1 MLIYYLLLLIRGT
14 RAVQIM
20 LGLFVLV
27 VILAVSNL
35 LHLLVLATVMQ
46 YLLLGTAVTLPI
58 VFQPELRRGLEQLGR
73 GRLFVRDRR
82 AEDDVA
88 AEQIRDRHARRAS
101 CWRASAIGALIV
113 VEQQTG
119 LREYV
124 ESGTALDARLSLD
137 LLLAIFT
144 KSSPLHDGAVIVRD
158 LLVEGAACFLPLSD
172 NAIAVERHVGTRHR
186 AAVGLTEQT
195 DAVVVVVSEESGL
208 VSVARAGRLSVPID
222 DEERLR
228 RVLAACI
235 RPTRRRAPGRGQ
247 PARQPAAGSRV
258 LNLLRNNFGLKL
270 LAVALAVVAWG
281 YFHVAAAPG
290 TTARFDQTLAVPIVV
305 TGLQAGLPGALRGQ
319 GRDGRDRGAAQRR
332 RPQARPGAGG
342 ARRERPVGPAASTTS
357 RSRSSRP
364 TSRSSRSRRPR

>member
-1 MLIYYLLLLIRGT
+1 MSWPSLPVHINFTITDAIDILATSILAYYLLLLIRGT

-20 LGLFVLV
+20 FGLFVLV

-46 YLLLGTAVTLPI
+46 YLLLGTAVGLPI
-58 VFQPELRRGLEQLGR
+58 VFQPELRRGLEQIGR

-82 AEDDVA
+82 AEDEIT
-88 AEQIRDRHARRAS
+88 AEQIRIVAHTAFALSSRRA
-101 CWRASAIGALIV
+101 GALIV

-137 LLLAIFT
+137 LLLAIFNKT
-144 KSSPLHDGAVIVRD
+144 SPLHDGAVVVRD
-158 LLVEGAACFLPLSD
+158 LLIEGASCFLPLSD
-172 NAIAVERHVGTRHR
+172 NTIAVDRHVGTRHR

-208 VSVARAGRLSVPID
+208 ISVARAGRLSVPID

-235 RPTRRRAPGRGQ
+235 RPTRR
-247 PARQPAAGSRV
+247 AAKAEGG
-258 LNLLRNNFGLKL
+258 LLANLLTR
-270 LAVALAVVAWG
+270 
-281 YFHVAAAPG
+281 
-290 TTARFDQTLAVPIVV
+290 VPRA
-305 TGLQAGLPGALRGQ
+305 QSPKEQLR
-319 GRDGRDRGAAQRR
+319 
-332 RPQARPGAGG
+332 
-342 ARRERPVGPAASTTS
+342 T
-357 RSRSSRP
+357 
-364 TSRSSRSRRPR
+364 

>member
-1 MLIYYLLLLIRGT
+1 MTWPAIPIHFTAVDAIDILATSVLTYYLLLLIRGT

-46 YLLLGTAVTLPI
+46 YLLLGTAVGLPI

-73 GRLFVRDRR
+73 GRLFMRDRR
-82 AEDDVA
+82 AEDEIA
-88 AEQIRDRHARRAS
+88 AEQIRIVAHAGFVLARQRF
-101 CWRASAIGALIV
+101 GALIV

-137 LLLAIFT
+137 LLLAIFNKT
-144 KSSPLHDGAVIVRD
+144 SPLHDGAVIVRD
-158 LLVEGAACFLPLSD
+158 LVIEGAGCFLPLSD
-172 NAIAVERHVGTRHR
+172 NKLSVDRHVGTRHR

-195 DAVVVVVSEESGL
+195 DAVVIVVSEESGL

-235 RPTRRRAPGRGQ
+235 RPTRRRPGADG
-247 PARQPAAGSRV
+247 
-258 LNLLRNNFGLKL
+258 NLLANL
-270 LAVALAVVAWG
+270 L
-281 YFHVAAAPG
+281 
-290 TTARFDQTLAVPIVV
+290 TRVPRA
-305 TGLQAGLPGALRGQ
+305 QSPQEQLR
-319 GRDGRDRGAAQRR
+319 
-332 RPQARPGAGG
+332 
-342 ARRERPVGPAASTTS
+342 T
-357 RSRSSRP
+357 
-364 TSRSSRSRRPR
+364 

>member
-1 MLIYYLLLLIRGT
+1 VTWPHIAIHFSPVDAIDILATSILTYYLLLLIRGT

-46 YLLLGTAVTLPI
+46 YLLLGTAVGLPI

-82 AEDDVA
+82 AEDEIA
-88 AEQIRDRHARRAS
+88 AEQIRIVAHAGFVLARQRV
-101 CWRASAIGALIV
+101 GALIV
-113 VEQQTG
+113 IEQQTG

-137 LLLAIFT
+137 LVLAIFNKT
-144 KSSPLHDGAVIVRD
+144 SPLHDGAVIVRD
-158 LLVEGAACFLPLSD
+158 LLIEGAACFLPLSD
-172 NAIAVERHVGTRHR
+172 NTISVDRHVGTRHR

-208 VSVARAGRLSVPID
+208 ISVARAGRLSVPID

-235 RPTRRRAPGRGQ
+235 RPTRRRAQAEGGLL
-247 PARQPAAGSRV
+247 A
-258 LNLLRNNFGLKL
+258 NLLPRI
-270 LAVALAVVAWG
+270 
-281 YFHVAAAPG
+281 P
-290 TTARFDQTLAVPIVV
+290 R
-305 TGLQAGLPGALRGQ
+305 
-319 GRDGRDRGAAQRR
+319 AAQPPPEQLR
-332 RPQARPGAGG
+332 
-342 ARRERPVGPAASTTS
+342 T
-357 RSRSSRP
+357 
-364 TSRSSRSRRPR
+364 

>member
-1 MLIYYLLLLIRGT
+1 MTWLQLPIHFTVTDAFDILATSVLTYYLLLLIRGT
-14 RAVQIM
+14 RAVQIT

-27 VILAVSNL
+27 VILAISNL

-46 YLLLGTAVTLPI
+46 YLLLGTAVGLPI

-82 AEDDVA
+82 AEDEIA
-88 AEQIRDRHARRAS
+88 SEQIRIVAQAAFILAGQR
-101 CWRASAIGALIV
+101 IGALVV

-137 LLLAIFT
+137 LLLAIFNKT
-144 KSSPLHDGAVIVRD
+144 SPLHDGAVIVRD
-158 LLVEGAACFLPLSD
+158 LVVEGAACFLPLSD
-172 NAIAVERHVGTRHR
+172 NTIALDRHVGTRHR

-195 DAVVVVVSEESGL
+195 DAVVIVVSEENGL

-235 RPTRRRAPGRGQ
+235 RPTRRRFQADGG
-247 PARQPAAGSRV
+247 
-258 LNLLRNNFGLKL
+258 L
-270 LAVALAVVAWG
+270 LANLM
-281 YFHVAAAPG
+281 
-290 TTARFDQTLAVPIVV
+290 TRFP
-305 TGLQAGLPGALRGQ
+305 R
-319 GRDGRDRGAAQRR
+319 AAQPSQEQLR
-332 RPQARPGAGG
+332 
-342 ARRERPVGPAASTTS
+342 T
-357 RSRSSRP
+357 
-364 TSRSSRSRRPR
+364 